1 MFPRRGGSVRV
12 FPLWG
17 ALPPLFA
24 PGPSQPP
31 LNREGSA
38 SPQDTRSTELPMER
52 RIRHAIEIARAY
64 SAWNRVDD
72 ALSTLLDA
80 EQMAPEQVQYHML
93 SRQLVLTW
101 IRNQRGRPSQA
112 LIDFARRLNVLGP
125 APAP

>member
-17 ALPPLFA
+17 ALPLLSVRPFPAA
-24 PGPSQPP
+24 PQP
-31 LNREGSA
+31 
-38 SPQDTRSTELPMER
+38 R
-52 RIRHAIEIARAY
+52 RIRHAIELARAY